1 MVKQKEENPQSYRE
15 GMERSLISVE
25 IIAKRAG
32 FCEMSTEKKK
42 NLKVC
47 LLCCMIIE
55 KKEKWLAKRE
65 EMSWDLK
72 SMGIDKEGRVVLGRM
87 QLPQRTF
94 NC

>member
-42 NLKVC
+42 LEGVLA
-47 LLCCMIIE
+47 LLY
-55 KKEKWLAKRE
+55 
-65 EMSWDLK
+65 D
-72 SMGIDKEGRVVLGRM
+72 
-87 QLPQRTF
+87 
-94 NC
+94 N